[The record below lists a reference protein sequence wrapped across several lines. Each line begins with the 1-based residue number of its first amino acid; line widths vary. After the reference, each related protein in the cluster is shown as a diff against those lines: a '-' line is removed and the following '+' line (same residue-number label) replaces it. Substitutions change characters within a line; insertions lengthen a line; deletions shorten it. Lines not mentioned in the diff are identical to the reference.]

1 MRAEK
6 RNVLTLAACQAL
18 FQTASVL
25 IMTVGGLAGQMLAAD
40 KSLATLPIAS
50 MSVGT
55 ALVTIPA
62 SLIMQR
68 AGRRVGFMI
77 GTLLGALG
85 GGLSVVALLIGS
97 FWLFNLGN
105 LLVGAYQGF
114 SQFYRFAA
122 AEVASPEFKS
132 RAISFVL
139 AGGVVAAIAGP
150 HLGNHTRD
158 LLGSGTTFAGSY
170 VTVVVLSLAAMALLG
185 RLQVPPAALTTDT
198 SGARP
203 LAEIVRQ
210 PAFVVALTGASVGYG
225 VMILAMTATPL
236 AMVAQ
241 HHGVGDA
248 AFVIQWHVLGM
259 FVPSFF
265 TGTLIAR
272 FGVLPVM
279 FTGAVL
285 LLGHVTIALSG
296 VALLNFVSAL
306 MLLGVGWNFLFI
318 GGTTLLTETYRM
330 SEKGKVQGLNDFLIV
345 GVVVIASFA
354 SGGLLQR
361 FGWQGVNMAAL
372 PFLLGIAALIAG
384 FALRRRMQP
393 SLGSPG

>member
-6 RNVLTLAACQAL
+6 RNVLTLVVCQAL

-55 ALVTIPA
+55 ALATIPA

-68 AGRRVGFMI
+68 IGRRGGFML

-85 GGLSVVALLIGS
+85 GGLGVLAVLTGS

-105 LLVGAYQGF
+105 LLVGSYQGF
-114 SQFYRFAA
+114 AQFYRFAA
-122 AEVASPEFKS
+122 AEVASAEFKS
-132 RAISFVL
+132 RAISLVL
-139 AGGVVAAIAGP
+139 AGGVIAAIAGP

-158 LLGSGTTFAGSY
+158 LLGSGATFAGSY
-170 VTVVVLSLAAMALLG
+170 ATVVVLSLAAMALLG
-185 RLQVPPAALTTDT
+185 RLQVPPPGVSTDRA
-198 SGARP
+198 GARP

-210 PAFVVALTGASVGYG
+210 PAFVVALTGAAVGYG

-236 AMVAQ
+236 AMVAH

-265 TGTLIAR
+265 TGSLIAR

-279 FTGAVL
+279 FTGAIL
-285 LLGHVTIALSG
+285 LLGHVTIALGG

-306 MLLGVGWNFLFI
+306 VLLGVGWNFLFI
-318 GGTTLLTETYRM
+318 GGTTLLTETYRP
-330 SEKGKVQGLNDFLIV
+330 SEKGKVQGLNDFFIV

-361 FGWQGVNMAAL
+361 FGWKGVNVAAL
-372 PFLLGIAALIAG
+372 PFLLSIAALIAG
-384 FALRRRMQP
+384 FALRRRMRP
-393 SLGSPG
+393 SLASPG

>member
-1 MRAEK
+1 
-6 RNVLTLAACQAL
+6 
-18 FQTASVL
+18 
-25 IMTVGGLAGQMLAAD
+25 MLAAD

-55 ALVTIPA
+55 ALATIPA
-62 SLIMQR
+62 SLVMQR
-68 AGRRVGFMI
+68 IGRRGGFML

-85 GGLSVVALLIGS
+85 GALAVLALLTGS
-97 FWLFNLGN
+97 FWLFCLGN
-105 LLVGAYQGF
+105 LLVGSYQGF
-114 SQFYRFAA
+114 ARFYRFAA
-122 AEVASPEFKS
+122 AEVASAEFKS

-139 AGGVVAAIAGP
+139 AGGVIAAIAGP
-150 HLGNHTRD
+150 HLGNHTRH
-158 LLGSGTTFAGSY
+158 LLGSGATFAGSY
-170 VTVVVLSLAAMALLG
+170 ADR
-185 RLQVPPAALTTDT
+185 RLPQPRRDVAPRPSAGPATCRLHGHP
-198 SGARP
+198 GARARSP
-203 LAEIVRQ
+203 EIVRQ
-210 PAFVVALTGASVGYG
+210 PAFAVALIGAAVGYG

-236 AMVAQ
+236 AMIA
-241 HHGVGDA
+241 HHHDVGDA

-279 FTGAVL
+279 FTGRSCSC
-285 LLGHVTIALSG
+285 GHVTIALSG

-306 MLLGVGWNFLFI
+306 VLLGVGWNFLFI
-318 GGTTLLTETYRM
+318 GGTTLLTETYRP
-330 SEKGKVQGLNDFLIV
+330 SEKGKVQGHNDFLIV

-361 FGWQGVNMAAL
+361 FGWEGVNVAAL

-384 FALRRRMQP
+384 FALRRRMRP
-393 SLGSPG
+393 SLAGPG

>member
-1 MRAEK
+1 
-6 RNVLTLAACQAL
+6 
-18 FQTASVL
+18 
-25 IMTVGGLAGQMLAAD
+25 ML
-40 KSLATLPIAS
+40 
-50 MSVGT
+50 
-55 ALVTIPA
+55 
-62 SLIMQR
+62 
-68 AGRRVGFMI
+68 

-85 GGLSVVALLIGS
+85 GAPRRPRAPDRELLAVH
-97 FWLFNLGN
+97 LGN
-105 LLVGAYQGF
+105 LLVGSYQGF
-114 SQFYRFAA
+114 AQFYRFAA
-122 AEVASPEFKS
+122 AEVASAEFKS

-139 AGGVVAAIAGP
+139 GGRRHRGHRRPPSRQPHPRSSRLGRHLRRVLRDRRLPQPRRDGAPRPSAGP
-150 HLGNHTRD
+150 ATCR
-158 LLGSGTTFAGSY
+158 
-170 VTVVVLSLAAMALLG
+170 
-185 RLQVPPAALTTDT
+185 RPRT
-198 SGARP
+198 SAGARP

-210 PAFVVALTGASVGYG
+210 PAFVVALTGAAVGYG

-236 AMVAQ
+236 AMVA
-241 HHGVGDA
+241 HHHDVGDA

-279 FTGAVL
+279 FIGAVL

-306 MLLGVGWNFLFI
+306 VLLGVGWNFLFI
-318 GGTTLLTETYRM
+318 GGTTLLTETYRP

-361 FGWQGVNMAAL
+361 FGWQGVNVAAL
-372 PFLLGIAALIAG
+372 PFLLA
-384 FALRRRMQP
+384 
-393 SLGSPG
+393 SPR